1 MIQGLGVSRNESL
14 KLEEKA
20 FTELLNSDVA
30 SNLVNIFF
38 LQERSKKTK
47 SDKDFKVNKTAVIGA
62 VLWVQVSHNGL
73 VHVELKYC

>member
-1 MIQGLGVSRNESL
+1 MIKGLGVSRNESL

-38 LQERSKKTK
+38 LQEEARKQ
-47 SDKDFKVNKTAVIGA
+47 KVTRF
-62 VLWVQVSHNGL
+62 
-73 VHVELKYC
+73 